1 MSDIL
6 TEIFP
11 LEIIELIFLFMT
23 EQPLT
28 ILYENLPANSTLRQM
43 ARSRLLKPVSV
54 RKLGELI
61 RLAKLDTPI
70 GKLALP
76 GKTELLL
83 FLKDNPSFVTGISHV
98 HIDDHD
104 WDESKYSIL
113 KEIKFSSYSLEA
125 ALLYHFDPSQVPLT
139 LTLLTLQFIY
149 EPTPKRIKGWP
160 SSLTELSIFNHQSVN
175 LIELPLTLKSLS
187 CCAVNG
193 LWHKFPPKLEI
204 LDFSDMDWITSHD
217 IEFPKSLRELYTMYC
232 YIPDVQKI
240 LDKLPR
246 SLKKLE
252 FRRNE
257 GSDFSS
263 LKFPNS
269 IEYLSLAESDI
280 DSLDGYVFPKS
291 LKALDL
297 LDTKV
302 PPDKFHY
309 IPGVDV
315 II

>member
-11 LEIIELIFLFMT
+11 LEVIELIFLFMT
-23 EQPLT
+23 ERPLK
-28 ILYENLPANSTLRQM
+28 ILYENLPANSTLRLM

-54 RKLGELI
+54 RELGELM

-70 GKLALP
+70 GKLDLP

-113 KEIKFSSYSLEA
+113 KEIQFSSYSLEA

-149 EPTPKRIKGWP
+149 EPTRKRIGGWP
-160 SSLTELSIFNHQSVN
+160 SSLTELSIYNHQSVY
-175 LIELPLTLKSLS
+175 LIELPRTLKVLS
-187 CCAVNG
+187 CSGVNRV
-193 LWHKFPPKLEI
+193 WHKFPPKLEG
-204 LDFSDMDWITSHD
+204 LYFSDTCWITSHD
-217 IEFPKSLRELYTMYC
+217 FEFPKSLRTLCTMYC
-232 YIPDVQKI
+232 DIPDVQKI
-240 LDKLPR
+240 LDKLPG

-263 LKFPNS
+263 LEFPNS

-291 LKALDL
+291 LKEL
-297 LDTKV
+297 LLVDTKV
-302 PPDKFHY
+302 PRDKFHY